1 MDRTSFASS
10 VAPSGVDTLDQRLG
24 FLGGTAVVN
33 QYMCARLS
41 KCQRSGSSNS
51 TGSPRHQCR
60 FTVKNHSYS
69 PPLHELLSR
78 ALSEPTSEP
87 QSAAAPVVIVGIL
100 SLSSRNRFV
109 SKTKSS

>member
-1 MDRTSFASS
+1 MDASHESFRI
-10 VAPSGVDTLDQRLG
+10 LR
-24 FLGGTAVVN
+24 GTAVVN

-41 KCQRSGSSNS
+41 KCQRGGSSNS

-60 FTVKNHSYS
+60 FTVKNHPYS